1 MQTFPT
7 LADFYIIFTVI
18 VTFTSEF
25 RCDCGHANQ
34 ISPAINSSK
43 VGV

>member
-7 LADFYIIFTVI
+7 PADFYIIFTVI

-25 RCDCGHANQ
+25 GGDYSHADQ
-34 ISPAINSSK
+34 FSPAINSSK
-43 VGV
+43 AEV